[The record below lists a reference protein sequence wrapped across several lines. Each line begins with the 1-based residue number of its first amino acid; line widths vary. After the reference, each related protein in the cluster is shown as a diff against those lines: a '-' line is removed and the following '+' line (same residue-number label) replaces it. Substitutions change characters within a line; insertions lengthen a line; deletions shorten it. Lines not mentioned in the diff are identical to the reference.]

1 VSLFKG
7 IYEGGNGG
15 KEKELIDSIIFSNN
29 PIFKVNKL
37 LQIIYSVFQVTEAYP
52 FLGTLTYLIMGHL

>member
-15 KEKELIDSIIFSNN
+15 KEKELIDSIIPSNN
-29 PIFKVNKL
+29 HIFKANKL
-37 LQIIYSVFQVTEAYP
+37 LQIIYSVFHVTEIHH
-52 FLGTLTYLIMGHL
+52 FLYTVTYLIRGNL